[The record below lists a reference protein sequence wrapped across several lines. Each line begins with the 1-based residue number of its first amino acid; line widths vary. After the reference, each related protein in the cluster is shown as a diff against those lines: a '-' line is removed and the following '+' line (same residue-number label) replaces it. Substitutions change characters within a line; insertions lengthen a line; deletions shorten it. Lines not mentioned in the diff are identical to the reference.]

1 MRYIS
6 TEGYINDGVLT
17 FELNQPCNC
26 LIGLVDFH
34 LPSINQ
40 RSNSEN
46 TIDISCD
53 QIDST
58 FDNPKRLL
66 KRLCF
71 DKVTDTEYYN
81 HWEAKHVEF
90 KRVDSQDKFLTFR
103 VSRTIGRPNIKFLKS
118 IDDPQIFYTIAF
130 KPITE

>member
-1 MRYIS
+1 MKYIA
-6 TEGYINDGVLT
+6 TEGHIDDGLLT
-17 FELNQPCNC
+17 LELSKPCNC

-53 QIDST
+53 QIDSS

-71 DKVTDTEYYN
+71 DKVDDTAYYN
-81 HWEAKHVEF
+81 HWEAKNIEF
-90 KRVDSQDKFLTFR
+90 KRVDSQDKFLTFK
-103 VSRTIGRPNIKFLKS
+103 VTRTIGRPNIKFVKS
-118 IDDPQIFYTIAF
+118 IDDPRIYYTIAF
-130 KPITE
+130 KPISD